1 MTAFVYLFRNS
12 FAGNS
17 PAGMQQQMQK
27 WVAWMQELG
36 AKGHLKDPGQPL
48 NRAGK
53 VVRGSAKDVTDGP
66 FAEAKD
72 IVGGFMVIEARDID
86 HAAEIARGCPVF
98 ETGGSVEIRP
108 VLQTA

>member
-12 FAGNS
+12 YDSNS

-36 AKGHLKDPGQPL
+36 AKGLLKDPGQPL

-53 VVRGSAKDVTDGP
+53 VVRGTAKDVTDGP

-98 ETGGSVEIRP
+98 DTNGSVEIRP
-108 VLQTA
+108 VLQTS

>member
-12 FAGNS
+12 YASNS
-17 PAGMQQQMQK
+17 PSGMQQQMQK

-53 VVRGSAKDVTDGP
+53 VVRGAAKDVTDGP
-66 FAEAKD
+66 FAETKD

-98 ETGGSVEIRP
+98 ERGGSVEIRP
-108 VLQTA
+108 VLQSA